1 MAGPTTT
8 ELPMAPAILL
18 CTCPDLDSARALAAS
33 LVEARLAA
41 CVNLLPGVESVY
53 RWQGGIER
61 ACEVQLLIKTRAAH
75 HRAVEAHILAQ
86 HPYELPEILVVQADS
101 GLDRYLR
108 WIESETAPH
117 RPDPPADER
126 PQ

>member
-41 CVNLLPGVESVY
+41 CVNLLPGVRSTY
-53 RWQGGIER
+53 RWQGEIHDDT
-61 ACEVQLLIKTRAAH
+61 EVLLVIKTTGERFDALRTRLAA
-75 HRAVEAHILAQ
+75 L
-86 HPYELPEILVVQADS
+86 HPYEVPELVAVGIADGLPAY
-101 GLDRYLR
+101 LD
-108 WIESETAPH
+108 WIVRGTAG
-117 RPDPPADER
+117 PAS
-126 PQ
+126 

>member
-1 MAGPTTT
+1 MT
-8 ELPMAPAILL
+8 PMIVL
-18 CTCPDLDSARALAAS
+18 CTCPDHASARSLATR

-41 CVNLLPGVESVY
+41 CVNLIPGVESIY
-53 RWQGGIER
+53 RWQGAVER
-61 ACEVQLLIKTRAAH
+61 ASEVLLLIKTQAH
-75 HRAVEAHILAQ
+75 RLEALQAHILAQ